1 MPTGWVSKINPCKCQ
16 AFTTATTAS
25 YTSAGKYN
33 SQDCGHFSCVILA
46 SQMAPDRMVAIR
58 LTRTADLGTIK
69 QLCEKAIAG
78 TLLCPGSAGG
88 MELACFVFGHC
99 VWCETHLCSMS
110 VTTVKAEHSKP
121 IFFCPGLLNLQPLV
135 CDLTAFEAREF
146 MLLFLFH

>member
-1 MPTGWVSKINPCKCQ
+1 MGFKNKSLQMPSIHYCYNCKLHFSRKI
-16 AFTTATTAS
+16 
-25 YTSAGKYN
+25 YLN

-88 MELACFVFGHC
+88 MELARFVFGHC